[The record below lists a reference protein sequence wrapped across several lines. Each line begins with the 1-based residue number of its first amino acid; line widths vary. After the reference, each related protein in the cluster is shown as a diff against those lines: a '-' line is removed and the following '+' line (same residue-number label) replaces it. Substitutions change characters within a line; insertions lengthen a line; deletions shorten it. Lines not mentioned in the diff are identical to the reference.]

1 MKPIILT
8 LITLLFEIIIP
19 SSALDIIVDNSIS
32 ADSRNTVKNLAT
44 ATKKLL
50 NAAQTG
56 LQEPINTITFLS
68 NTIGVRQN
76 FSGFRISGT
85 TGGITFRYQ
94 DCSGLPP
101 TSKTDCNALP
111 QIWPAGNYL
120 SFNVSG
126 LDFIIFENVNIILS
140 NYTGSSTSGPYR
152 LSKLKNDP
160 KQCLLD

>member
-1 MKPIILT
+1 MKPNILT

-111 QIWPAGNYL
+111 QIWPAGNYP